1 MKHRIL
7 MGLFFI
13 SAALMTCQEK
23 RAAEKRLSVEK
34 KNEHVQVN
42 HQVNVIL
49 KKQLEYG
56 KPTFDNPYVY
66 TEKDLEVT
74 IPILQQLL
82 VDHGYDAPTEEEFNT
97 RMKEIFHR
105 KINSDSDTHFIYANL
120 LNKCDPSLHY
130 IPNDAE
136 NNGMFILKNLN
147 FITELYPL
155 PAIIDYQKLY
165 PTIAQLETT
174 TSKTFKNVSG
184 NVLEK
189 SLWKDSPHL
198 SARRKKNIQTFIA
211 RNRYLFNARKEH
223 FNWLITNDQYFME
236 SLVKTFGYTSDPEL
250 LKWVVEKTKFDSR
263 DPSEYGK
270 LFWLKDCDEKIKLH
284 ANTFKLLQKLYLPN
298 DTTENRFT
306 LTNIK
311 EYLEYLGNE
320 ENTKALESADRVKIM
335 ANLAYFSEQYKYNPA
350 YLDGS
355 RIMGRLRF
363 FLDEDD
369 IKILERNNYFNLPS
383 FKQWWDN
390 ADYDE
395 YFVEECEYNGTCGKD
410 HQPMSMAA
418 WRKQNHEGK
427 QN

>member
-23 RAAEKRLSVEK
+23 RAEEKRLSVEK

-42 HQVNVIL
+42 HQVDVIL

-120 LNKCDPSLHY
+120 LNNCAPSLHY

-174 TSKTFKNVSG
+174 TLKTFKDVSG

-198 SARRKKNIQTFIA
+198 SARRKKNIQTFRA
-211 RNRYLFNARKEH
+211 EWKRKE
-223 FNWLITNDQYFME
+223 I
-236 SLVKTFGYTSDPEL
+236 G
-250 LKWVVEKTKFDSR
+250 
-263 DPSEYGK
+263 
-270 LFWLKDCDEKIKLH
+270 
-284 ANTFKLLQKLYLPN
+284 LP
-298 DTTENRFT
+298 
-306 LTNIK
+306 LS
-311 EYLEYLGNE
+311 
-320 ENTKALESADRVKIM
+320 KA
-335 ANLAYFSEQYKYNPA
+335 
-350 YLDGS
+350 
-355 RIMGRLRF
+355 
-363 FLDEDD
+363 
-369 IKILERNNYFNLPS
+369 IL
-383 FKQWWDN
+383 
-390 ADYDE
+390 
-395 YFVEECEYNGTCGKD
+395 
-410 HQPMSMAA
+410 
-418 WRKQNHEGK
+418 
-427 QN
+427 